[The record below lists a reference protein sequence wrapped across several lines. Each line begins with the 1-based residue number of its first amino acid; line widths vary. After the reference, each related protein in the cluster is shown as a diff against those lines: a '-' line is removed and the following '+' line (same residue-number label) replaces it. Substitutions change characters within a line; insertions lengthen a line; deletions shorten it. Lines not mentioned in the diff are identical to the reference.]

1 MKKFE
6 VIILILFFSFLLYFL
21 YLLYPYNKEHI
32 LEIVKRTK
40 NFAPFV
46 LVLLHSFQV
55 VVAPIPGHIFPF
67 LMGFLY
73 GIYLGS
79 LMAITGNLIGSFTGF
94 LLGKLT
100 KGKII
105 NIEKFKKIEKYRKKI
120 VEKSILWLI
129 ILFLAPIPGIPKD
142 LLCYFAG
149 FIGVKNRDFLISLAF
164 GRAPV
169 EIFWVLVG
177 SGIFKIFMN

>member
-1 MKKFE
+1 MRTFQI
-6 VIILILFFSFLLYFL
+6 IILLLFLSFIFYTL

-32 LEIVKRTK
+32 LEIVKKTK

-46 LVLLHSFQV
+46 LILLHSFQV
-55 VVAPIPGHIFPF
+55 IAAPIPGHIFPF

-73 GIYLGS
+73 GVYLGS
-79 LMAITGNLIGSFTGF
+79 LMAITGNFIGSFTGF
-94 LLGKLT
+94 FLGKLT
-100 KGKII
+100 KTKII
-105 NIEKFKKIEKYRKKI
+105 DIEKFKKIEKYRIKI
-120 VEKSILWLI
+120 AQRSIFWLI
-129 ILFLAPIPGIPKD
+129 ILFIAPVPGIPKD

-149 FIGVKNRDFLISLAF
+149 FIGVKNKDFLISIIF

-177 SGIFKIFMN
+177 SGIFKIFIK

>member
-1 MKKFE
+1 MRIFQ
-6 VIILILFFSFLLYFL
+6 IIVLIFVFSFIFYILYI
-21 YLLYPYNKEHI
+21 LYPYNKEHI
-32 LEIVKRTK
+32 LEIVKKTK
-40 NFAPFV
+40 NFAPFI

-55 VVAPIPGHIFPF
+55 IAAPIPGHVFPF

-79 LMAITGNLIGSFTGF
+79 LMAITGNFIGSFTGF
-94 LLGKLT
+94 FLGKLT

-105 NIEKFKKIEKYRKKI
+105 DIEKFNKIEKYRKRI

-129 ILFLAPIPGIPKD
+129 ILFIAPVPGIPKD

-149 FIGVKNRDFLISLAF
+149 FLGVKNKDFLISIIF

-177 SGIFKIFMN
+177 SGIFKIFIN